1 MEIILL
7 CPGGLATGGTE
18 GIHNLA
24 RYLTKVGAD
33 AKILYTGTKIQ
44 PKEFNKYNCKTIPLL
59 PDGYKGVV
67 ILPEVWANQVLDDCY
82 RDCTVAVN
90 WQGVD
95 VYDWHTPVNQRNKF
109 LERKDVIHIVN
120 SEYALHH
127 IRGLGLEP
135 IKISDCLNDD
145 FFEPMPDIYNRKD
158 TVLYNP
164 VSVKMT
170 HFQETVM
177 ARCNTELGIKFQMIE
192 GLSRQEVID
201 LFRHHKLYIDFGVFS
216 GRERLPREAVMCG
229 CCILTSTKGTAGY
242 FKDNSI
248 LDKYKTDDV
257 TDAMQMIHYIIGNY
271 NTCKTDFNMY
281 RDLLREDKKN
291 YISEV
296 KELYDAILNHI
307 TKSQR

>member
-135 IKISDCLNDD
+135 IKISDCL
-145 FFEPMPDIYNRKD
+145 I
-158 TVLYNP
+158 
-164 VSVKMT
+164 S
-170 HFQETVM
+170 
-177 ARCNTELGIKFQMIE
+177 
-192 GLSRQEVID
+192 
-201 LFRHHKLYIDFGVFS
+201 
-216 GRERLPREAVMCG
+216 
-229 CCILTSTKGTAGY
+229 
-242 FKDNSI
+242 SI
-248 LDKYKTDDV
+248 
-257 TDAMQMIHYIIGNY
+257 
-271 NTCKTDFNMY
+271 
-281 RDLLREDKKN
+281 
-291 YISEV
+291 
-296 KELYDAILNHI
+296 
-307 TKSQR
+307 